1 RSEAMLALDRP
12 RSTWLR
18 KLSLRPERSAIVRS
32 VQRRKRR
39 SARSRS
45 PTSTSA
51 ETSGALDGIQFSLDP
66 VEEKLKQ
73 PYDSREVAST
83 PTARKRRPMRF
94 NWREGSSAVAA
105 SSLGSGG
112 AVAVAGVLGEPRE
125 PASEPF
131 DRGRG

>member
-1 RSEAMLALDRP
+1 MDTPSASAIRRSEAMLALDRP

-39 SARSRS
+39 SARSLS

-51 ETSGALDGIQFSLDP
+51 ETSGALDGIQFSSDP

-83 PTARKRRPMRF
+83 PQQLALAEAAPLDVSQEV
-94 NWREGSSAVAA
+94 RELST
-105 SSLGSGG
+105 
-112 AVAVAGVLGEPRE
+112 
-125 PASEPF
+125 
-131 DRGRG
+131 